1 MLSLQKRDI
10 AVLVHFGRI
19 QLLCCL
25 FLLVGCSQLLE
36 TIRYSSSGGQERPRT
51 ERDVVLNPSL
61 AGNKAAHNQAA
72 QPPDWVLGMA
82 PRLRQ
87 VREGGAK
94 ECSNRSFAW
103 LGRICDDVLSAE
115 TVLFPETRREREDM
129 CDDLRLAITAPSS
142 EMVEPQVAF
151 LLDGRRGVCLEL
163 GPLPTKGTHFSLAR
177 GANKLVVGYH
187 NVVSLI
193 DLPSL
198 QEDKRL
204 ERLPSDIQSLHV
216 SPSDAIALIG
226 AGDGTVYRWSWEVS
240 VHPSARM
247 AGRFDLERYFSH
259 ANIVSAVRFHPSG
272 RVFFS
277 GDWNGNIV
285 ATLGYEQ
292 DIHAGRFD
300 RNIFGTGFFTE
311 ATPSQKIGGGDGSRV
326 DHLLIDEEK
335 KFLFAAFDS
344 GVVIGWKLR
353 GLNRIARFSPHRGVI
368 REMALS
374 PSGTRVV
381 TYGRDGRIVVN
392 DILSELDEALG
403 IMTYRSEIKAEWEI
417 ARVGTMDFL
426 DENTLLVSTNEG
438 LRLMSIESRGASR

>member
-1 MLSLQKRDI
+1 
-10 AVLVHFGRI
+10 
-19 QLLCCL
+19 
-25 FLLVGCSQLLE
+25 
-36 TIRYSSSGGQERPRT
+36 
-51 ERDVVLNPSL
+51 
-61 AGNKAAHNQAA
+61 
-72 QPPDWVLGMA
+72 MA
-82 PRLRQ
+82 SRLRHAE
-87 VREGGAK
+87 EGGTK

-103 LGRICDDVLSAE
+103 LGPVCDNVLS
-115 TVLFPETRREREDM
+115 VETRREQQDV
-129 CDDLRLAITAPSS
+129 CDLRLAIPAPSS
-142 EMVEPQVAF
+142 ESVEPQVTF
-151 LLDGRRGVCLEL
+151 LLNGRSGACLEL
-163 GPLPTKGTHFSLAR
+163 GPLPTQGTHFSLAR
-177 GANKLVVGYH
+177 GASKLVVGYH

-198 QEDKRL
+198 QEEKRL

-216 SPSDAIALIG
+216 SPNDAIVLIG

-240 VHPSARM
+240 SHPSARI

-311 ATPSQKIGGGDGSRV
+311 ATPSQNIGGGDGSRV

-344 GVVIGWKLR
+344 GVVVGWKLR
-353 GLNRIARFSPHRGVI
+353 GLKRITRFSPHRGVI
-368 REMALS
+368 REMTLS

-381 TYGRDGRIVVN
+381 TYGRDGRIVVS
-392 DILSELDEALG
+392 DILSEFDSALG
-403 IMTYRSEIKAEWEI
+403 TSSYRNRTTAEWEVDGVS
-417 ARVGTMDFL
+417 AMDLL
-426 DENTLLVSTNEG
+426 DENTLMVSTNEG
-438 LRLMSIESRGASR
+438 LRLISIESRGASR

>member
-1 MLSLQKRDI
+1 MQKRDI

-51 ERDVVLNPSL
+51 ERDAVLNPSL
-61 AGNKAAHNQAA
+61 AGNKAVHNQAA

-82 PRLRQ
+82 SRLRQ
-87 VREGGAK
+87 LEQSSAE

-103 LGRICDDVLSAE
+103 LGRVCDDALLAE
-115 TVLFPETRREREDM
+115 IEREDI
-129 CDDLRLAITAPSS
+129 CDLRLAITAPIGES
-142 EMVEPQVAF
+142 VEPQVAF

-163 GPLPTKGTHFSLAR
+163 GPLPTKGTHFSLTR
-177 GANKLVVGYH
+177 DANKLVVGYQ

-193 DLPSL
+193 NLPSL

-216 SPSDAIALIG
+216 SPNDAIALIG

-240 VHPSARM
+240 AHPSERI

-259 ANIVSAVRFHPSG
+259 ANIVSAVHFHPSG

-311 ATPSQKIGGGDGSRV
+311 ATPSQKIGGGDSSRV

-381 TYGRDGRIVVN
+381 TYGRDGQIVVN